1 MNSHTSLSD
10 YYKTNHDLMY
20 WHKYSLTEIE
30 SMLPWEKEIYVGF
43 ILKEIEKQ
51 KRENNGS

>member
-1 MNSHTSLSD
+1 MTN

-30 SMLPWEKEIYVGF
+30 SMLPWEREIYIGF
-43 ILKEIEKQ
+43 IVKEIEKQ